1 VGVRPRQAETK
12 ELTDTSREPRRRTQ
26 GGTPPEETAAV
37 TTQVKVVIPD
47 DHSMVSLL
55 GSRDELLHVIEGS
68 FDADIHVRG
77 NEITITGTPAQTAL
91 AAQLFEE
98 MTEMLGGGA
107 ELSPSVVERIIAMLH
122 RKSGI
127 RPAEVLSLDIL
138 SSRGRTIRP
147 KTLNQKRYVDAID
160 EHTIVFCIGPAG
172 TGKTYLA
179 MAKAVKALQAKEVNR
194 IILTRP
200 AVEAGERL
208 GFLPGTLY
216 EKIDPYLRP
225 LYDALHDML
234 DPDSIPRLM
243 SAGTIEVAP
252 LAYMRGR
259 TLNDSFII
267 LDEAQ
272 NTSAEQMKMFL
283 TRLGFGSRMV
293 VTGDVTQVDLP
304 VGQASGLRLVQE
316 VLEGVEDIQFIRLTS
331 HDVVRHRLVGDIV
344 NAYAAYEARTASP
357 AAGPVRDGGI
367 RGRPVDREA
376 GRANSRGPGKRA
388 Q

>member
-1 VGVRPRQAETK
+1 
-12 ELTDTSREPRRRTQ
+12 
-26 GGTPPEETAAV
+26 
-37 TTQVKVVIPD
+37 
-47 DHSMVSLL
+47 MVSLL

-91 AAQLFEE
+91 VAQLFEE
-98 MTEMLGGGA
+98 MTAMLSGGA
-107 ELSPSVVERIIAMLH
+107 ELSPSVVERIITMLH
-122 RKSGI
+122 RKSGV

-225 LYDALHDML
+225 
-234 DPDSIPRLM
+234 
-243 SAGTIEVAP
+243 
-252 LAYMRGR
+252 
-259 TLNDSFII
+259 
-267 LDEAQ
+267 
-272 NTSAEQMKMFL
+272 
-283 TRLGFGSRMV
+283 RMY
-293 VTGDVTQVDLP
+293 
-304 VGQASGLRLVQE
+304 ASGLRLVQE
-316 VLEGVEDIQFIRLTS
+316 ILEGVEDIQFARLTS

-344 NAYAAYEARTASP
+344 NAYAAYEARTGGD
-357 AAGPVRDGGI
+357 AGPVRDGSL
-367 RGRPVDREA
+367 RGRAGERGA
-376 GRANSRGPGKRA
+376 GRAGPRGPRKRA

>member
-1 VGVRPRQAETK
+1 VGARPRQAETK

-26 GGTPPEETAAV
+26 GGTPPEEPAAV

-91 AAQLFEE
+91 VAQLFEE
-98 MTEMLGGGA
+98 MTAMLSGGA
-107 ELSPSVVERIIAMLH
+107 ELSPSVVERIITMLH
-122 RKSGI
+122 RKSGV

-293 VTGDVTQVDLP
+293 VTGDITQVDLP

-316 VLEGVEDIQFIRLTS
+316 ILEGVEDIQFIRLTS

-357 AAGPVRDGGI
+357 MAGPVRDGDI
-367 RGRPVDREA
+367 RGRQVDRGA